1 MTDYSHW
8 INKQHTK
15 ENINS
20 YIEYFDKHKSLFK
33 IKEIE
38 KYNID
43 SLKDAISSVDRS
55 RTSRHLSGL
64 NDNDYHIVFEDNDV
78 SIIRCN
84 TLKASRVLSRGT
96 KWCINSDNPSF
107 FIKECEQGH
116 IIYVILKKFPK
127 RNNNLN
133 KIAVVISGG
142 YSVYFDQE
150 DQYITDSKPY
160 LLEMAEDF
168 DNINFNQINDIIAAY
183 YDSKRFINSDN
194 LFLKK
199 VALSRTFD
207 SKILLKA
214 INSENNEIKK
224 SCIYNLPNTHLY
236 KFIND
241 PDPDIRKYVSKH
253 IPLSKLNLLINDPSS
268 DVRIAVADRIPIKY
282 AHLMLGDTD
291 RSVIYII
298 SKKLSGDKLYS
309 LYNYHCDFV
318 RSIVAIKANKITIE
332 KMLKDDSR
340 IVWDALSERLST
352 LNLNNSEYISKIYH
366 LSSDIGRVF
375 LDRMMICI

>member
-15 ENINS
+15 ENISS

-64 NDNDYHIVFEDNDV
+64 DNNDYHIAFEDNDV
-78 SIIRCN
+78 SIVRCN

-96 KWCINSDNPSF
+96 KWCINSNDPSP
-107 FIKECEQGH
+107 FIKECEKGY

-127 RNNNLN
+127 RNSNLN

-150 DQYITDSKPY
+150 DQHITDSKPY
-160 LLEMAEDF
+160 LLEIAEDF
-168 DNINFNQINDIIAAY
+168 DNIDFNQINDIIAAY
-183 YDSKRFINSDN
+183 YNSKKFIDSDN
-194 LFLKK
+194 IFLKK

-207 SKILLKA
+207 SKALLKA
-214 INSENNEIKK
+214 IDSGNNEIRRV
-224 SCIYNLPNTHLY
+224 CVCNLPNTHLY
-236 KFIND
+236 KFVND
-241 PDPDIRKYVSKH
+241 PDSDIRKYVSKH
-253 IPLSKLNLLINDPSS
+253 IPLNKLNLLINDPSS
-268 DVRIAVADRIPIKY
+268 DVRIAVANRIPIKY

-291 RSVIYII
+291 RNVIYII
-298 SKKLSGDKLYS
+298 SRKLRGNKLYS

-318 RSIVAIKANKITIE
+318 RSIVAKGANRVTIE
-332 KMLKDDSR
+332 KMLMDDSY
-340 IVWDALSERLST
+340 IVWNALSERLST